1 MMHFLQLLKKEFK
14 IFHCDLL
21 NELKNPQTRKL
32 ERDQDLLSFWSLKL
46 NNQFTKGIAMV
57 ALDVLSTLC
66 NYASVEREFS
76 RAKNI
81 NN

>member
-1 MMHFLQLLKKEFK
+1 MEFK

-32 ERDQDLLSFWSLKL
+32 GRYQDFLSFWSL

-66 NYASVEREFS
+66 NYGSVEIESS
-76 RAKNI
+76 RA
-81 NN
+81 